1 MENTPVENLDE
12 LSFDE
17 FDETISPPPAE
28 TDFENIIEKALTR
41 RDVMGG
47 VISFGLSTFL
57 LGSTSLSAKAP
68 DAQNTEDLFGFTQIP
83 TNTEDTITVPEGF
96 EWKTLVKWGDPLWSD
111 TAEFDHK
118 TLGNS
123 KSQARSFGENNDGMS
138 FFTHENHTLL
148 AVNNEYTNK
157 RWFYSNRESGKPE
170 TDDDIARNMAA
181 HGISIFEVKQTD
193 GQWQVVKDSPFN
205 RRITATTE
213 IEITGPAAGHDLLKT
228 SADQAGLTALG
239 TWNNCGNGKTP
250 WGTYLSC
257 EENFNG
263 YFTSSNDTLEISAPL
278 KRYGISKKGRG
289 YNWERID
296 DRFDISKEPNEPNR
310 HGYIVE
316 VDPKDPSKPI
326 KKRTALGRFKHEN
339 AEVVI
344 AKNGKVVVYMG
355 DDERGEFLY
364 KFVSDGIYE
373 EGKSTS
379 QLLSKGTLYVAK
391 FYDDLKGSWLP
402 LNPETTGMSLAEIC
416 IHTRLAASKVGATTM
431 DRPEWVAASPT
442 KVECFCALT
451 NNKNRGIKPNKG
463 GDDTPI
469 DGPNPRRKN
478 VYGQILK
485 WIPEK
490 EDHTSTNF
498 SWVLFALAGNP
509 TVHDANADDKQ
520 EKLKA
525 GSPNINAGNM
535 FNSPDGLAFDSKGML
550 WIQTDGKYSNKGDFE
565 GMGNNQMLVGN
576 TKTGEIR
583 RFLVGPKECE
593 VTGICWS
600 EDKATLFVG
609 IQHPG
614 EKGGSHFP
622 DGGNLVPRSAVIAV
636 RKKDGKAFG

>member
-1 MENTPVENLDE
+1 MTEDKIKPMNNTTEP
-12 LSFDE
+12 SFDE
-17 FDETISPPPAE
+17 FDELITPPPAE
-28 TDFENIIEKALTR
+28 TEFENIIERALTR

-47 VISFGLSTFL
+47 VISFGLSSFL
-57 LGSTSLSAKAP
+57 LNSTSLSAKTN
-68 DAQNTEDLFGFTQIP
+68 NTKDLIGFTQVP
-83 TNTEDTITVPEGF
+83 ANSNDTVTVPEDF
-96 EWKTLVKWGDPLWSD
+96 EWQPIIKWGDPLWSD
-111 TAEFDHK
+111 TADFDHK
-118 TLGNS
+118 TLGTS
-123 KSQARSFGENNDGMS
+123 KTQSRSFGDNNDGMS
-138 FFTHENHTLL
+138 FFPHEGHMLL

-157 RWFYSNRESGKPE
+157 NSFYSNRISGIPE
-170 TDDDIARNMAA
+170 NDDDIARNMAA

-193 GQWQVVKDSPFN
+193 DQWQVIKDSPYN

-228 SADQAGLTALG
+228 TTDPAGLSALG

-263 YFTSSNDTLEISAPL
+263 YFTSSDEDFEISAPL

-289 YNWERID
+289 YKWERID
-296 DRFDISKEPNEPNR
+296 QRFDISKEPNEPNR
-310 HGYIVE
+310 FGYIVE
-316 VDPKDPSKPI
+316 VDPKDPAKPI

-364 KFVSDGIYE
+364 KYVSDGIYE

-379 QLLSKGTLYVAK
+379 QLLNKGTLYVAK

-402 LNPETTGMSLAEIC
+402 LNPETTSMSQAEIC

-442 KVECFCALT
+442 KIECFCALT
-451 NNKNRGIKPNKG
+451 NNKNRGLKPNKG
-463 GDDTPI
+463 GDETPVA
-469 DGPNPRRKN
+469 GPNPREKN

-498 SWVLFALAGNP
+498 TWSLFALAGNP
-509 TVHDANADDKQ
+509 TVHKADTEEKE

-525 GSPNINAGNM
+525 GSANINAGNM
-535 FNSPDGLAFDSKGML
+535 FNSPDGLAFDSKGRL

-576 TKTGEIR
+576 TQNGEIR

-593 VTGICWS
+593 VTGICWTT
-600 EDKATLFVG
+600 DKATLFVG

-614 EKGGSHFP
+614 ERGGSNFP
-622 DGGNLVPRSAVIAV
+622 DGGDLVPRSTIIAV

>member
-1 MENTPVENLDE
+1 MKKTTE

-17 FDETISPPPAE
+17 FDELISPPPTE
-28 TDFENIIEKALTR
+28 TEFENIIERAITR

-47 VISFGLSTFL
+47 AITFGLSSFL
-57 LGSTSLSAKAP
+57 LNSAPVTAKT
-68 DAQNTEDLFGFTQIP
+68 TETTFANDLFGFKQIP
-83 TNTEDTITVPEGF
+83 ANTKDTVTVPEGF
-96 EWKTLVKWGDPLWSD
+96 EWKTVVKWGDPLWSD
-111 TAEFDHK
+111 APEFDHK
-118 TLGNS
+118 RLGNS
-123 KSQARSFGENNDGMS
+123 KTQSRSFGDNNDGMS
-138 FFTHENHTLL
+138 FFTYENHSLL

-157 RWFYSNRESGKPE
+157 KWFYNNRESGKPE
-170 TDDDIARNMAA
+170 NDDDIARNMAA
-181 HGISIFEVKQTD
+181 HGISIFEIKQVD
-193 GQWQVVKDSPFN
+193 DQWHIIKDSPFN

-228 SADQAGLTALG
+228 TADPAGLTALG

-263 YFTSSNDTLEISAPL
+263 YFTSSDKAFEISPPL

-289 YNWERID
+289 YKWEQID
-296 DRFDISKEPNEPNR
+296 QRFDISREPNEANR

-316 VDPKDPSKPI
+316 VDPKDPSKTI

-344 AKNGKVVVYMG
+344 ANNGKVVVYMG

-364 KFVSDGIYE
+364 KYVSDGVYE
-373 EGKSTS
+373 EGKPTS
-379 QLLSKGTLYVAK
+379 QLLNKGTLYVAK

-402 LNPETTGMSLAEIC
+402 LNPETTGMTLAEIC
-416 IHTRLAASKVGATTM
+416 IHTRLAASKIGATTM
-431 DRPEWVAASPT
+431 DRPEWVAASPA
-442 KVECFCALT
+442 KAECFCALT
-451 NNKNRGIKPNKG
+451 NNKNRGRKPNKG
-463 GDDTPI
+463 GDETPVG
-469 DGPNPRRKN
+469 GPNPREKN

-498 SWVLFALAGNP
+498 TWSLFALAGNP
-509 TVHDANADDKQ
+509 TVHNANAEDRE

-576 TKTGEIR
+576 TNTGEIR

-600 EDKATLFVG
+600 VDKATMFVG

-622 DGGNLVPRSAVIAV
+622 DGGDLAPRSTIIAV
-636 RKKDGKAFG
+636 RKRDGKAFG

>member
-1 MENTPVENLDE
+1 MKKTTE

-17 FDETISPPPAE
+17 FDELISPPPTE
-28 TDFENIIEKALTR
+28 TEFENIIERAITR

-47 VISFGLSTFL
+47 AITFGLSSFL
-57 LGSTSLSAKAP
+57 LNSAPVAAKTAETTFT
-68 DAQNTEDLFGFTQIP
+68 NDLFGFKQIP
-83 TNTEDTITVPEGF
+83 ANTKDTVTVPEGF
-96 EWKTLVKWGDPLWSD
+96 EWKTIVKWGDPLWSD
-111 TAEFDHK
+111 TPEFDHK

-123 KSQARSFGENNDGMS
+123 LTQSRSFGDNNDGMS
-138 FFTHENHTLL
+138 FFTHEEHMLL

-157 RWFYSNRESGKPE
+157 NSFYINRKSRKPE
-170 TDDDIARNMAA
+170 NDDDIARNMAA
-181 HGISIFEVKQTD
+181 HGISIFEIKQVD
-193 GQWQVVKDSPFN
+193 DQWHIIKDSPFN

-228 SADQAGLTALG
+228 TADPAGLTALG

-263 YFTSSNDTLEISAPL
+263 YFTSSDKAFEISPPL
-278 KRYGISKKGRG
+278 KRYGMSKKGRG
-289 YNWERID
+289 YKWEQID
-296 DRFDISKEPNEPNR
+296 QRFDISKEPNEANR

-339 AEVVI
+339 AEVII

-364 KFVSDGIYE
+364 KYVSDGVYE

-379 QLLSKGTLYVAK
+379 QLLNKGTLYVAK

-402 LNPETTGMSLAEIC
+402 LNPETTGMTQAEIC
-416 IHTRLAASKVGATTM
+416 IHTRLAASKVEATTM
-431 DRPEWVAASPT
+431 DRPEWVAASQE
-442 KVECFCALT
+442 KAECFCALT
-451 NNKNRGIKPNKG
+451 NNKNRGRKPNKG
-463 GDDTPI
+463 GDETPVG
-469 DGPNPRRKN
+469 GPNPREKN

-498 SWVLFALAGNP
+498 TWSLFALAGNP
-509 TVHDANADDKQ
+509 TVHNANAEDKE

-535 FNSPDGLAFDSKGML
+535 FNSPDGLAFDSKGRL
-550 WIQTDGKYSNKGDFE
+550 WIQTDGKYTNKGDFE

-576 TKTGEIR
+576 TQTGEIR

-600 EDKATLFVG
+600 ADKATMFVG

-622 DGGNLVPRSAVIAV
+622 DGDNLVPRSAIISV
-636 RKKDGKAFG
+636 RKKDGKPFG